1 MFLFKKYKGVCVE
14 RFFFLKKEKVQFF
27 QFNFTKNF
35 FIEDLKKKFVRK
47 KIPSTTFKF
56 KLDTFQKIAIR
67 CIELEKNFLVAANTS
82 SGKTLIAEYAIARS
96 IKNKKKVIYTTPIKA
111 LSNQKFRDLSKIFTN
126 VGLITGDISINPGGN
141 CIVMTTEVLRCIL
154 GNKTEKMDDLEWV
167 IIDEAHYLKDFQRG
181 FVWEEIFILLPKSV
195 KFICL
200 SATIPNILEFS
211 EWLTILRES
220 NFVSILAK
228 KRPVPLREYLY
239 FTKSPGLKLFKVSKN
254 IVWTVNQKCFQK
266 IKPSSDLSNNS
277 ISKKIKKLVE
287 KLYTINYGPVILF
300 TFSKKKC
307 HEFAKDLLPISFC
320 DVKCKKVIEK
330 FLRKIK
336 NNLTEKETAYLSF
349 ENYFEFFKK
358 GIGIHH
364 AGLSHF
370 LREITETLFHANLLF
385 ILFATETFSI
395 GLNMPSRTVIF
406 SSLVKYDGKN
416 LRFLNRG
423 EFIQMSGRAGRRGL
437 DKEGIVISILN
448 PEDNYHKTI
457 KVLIGN
463 SEPIGSVYNLTLNTF
478 LDFIDPKK
486 KKLKNIIGKSFFS
499 FQKRINLV
507 KTYSLY
513 YIFKKRKKL
522 LFIPNFRLV
531 LGISFSLKL
540 FEKAR
545 SIKLNYYKNA
555 NSNPISIK
563 HLPSKNCM
571 KNTEYRLF
579 VNSVSCSTD
588 LENNWTRERSTV
600 LKNFPFLKKMQFF
613 KILPNKSICFNYKKF
628 TVFIGVNSLS
638 MEIGKILLRYTT
650 FPLNIF
656 FYHFISRY
664 QLEFL
669 KFKKRFEFKIS
680 KTETGSIY
688 SNISRFFNSFLKIGI
703 IEKNFNLTKK
713 GELCSKINY
722 RENLI
727 LIELIYHGTL
737 VNFPFKV
744 IITLLVGLV
753 FKDQYPEIS
762 LTHCLFSPYK
772 KFQLI
777 VFKLYSV
784 FKGSSISLN
793 LWQIFKKKKK
803 TVLNFTWSWVNN
815 LCLKKNSKIFLDKE
829 VFKKYLNYVLNI
841 LETITKIYQSL
852 GNIFFSSKFEN
863 FWFRLKQK
871 LERF

>member
-1 MFLFKKYKGVCVE
+1 
-14 RFFFLKKEKVQFF
+14 
-27 QFNFTKNF
+27 
-35 FIEDLKKKFVRK
+35 
-47 KIPSTTFKF
+47 
-56 KLDTFQKIAIR
+56 
-67 CIELEKNFLVAANTS
+67 
-82 SGKTLIAEYAIARS
+82 
-96 IKNKKKVIYTTPIKA
+96 
-111 LSNQKFRDLSKIFTN
+111 
-126 VGLITGDISINPGGN
+126 
-141 CIVMTTEVLRCIL
+141 
-154 GNKTEKMDDLEWV
+154 
-167 IIDEAHYLKDFQRG
+167 
-181 FVWEEIFILLPKSV
+181 
-195 KFICL
+195 
-200 SATIPNILEFS
+200 
-211 EWLTILRES
+211 
-220 NFVSILAK
+220 
-228 KRPVPLREYLY
+228 
-239 FTKSPGLKLFKVSKN
+239 
-254 IVWTVNQKCFQK
+254 
-266 IKPSSDLSNNS
+266 
-277 ISKKIKKLVE
+277 
-287 KLYTINYGPVILF
+287 
-300 TFSKKKC
+300 
-307 HEFAKDLLPISFC
+307 
-320 DVKCKKVIEK
+320 
-330 FLRKIK
+330 
-336 NNLTEKETAYLSF
+336 
-349 ENYFEFFKK
+349 
-358 GIGIHH
+358 
-364 AGLSHF
+364 
-370 LREITETLFHANLLF
+370 
-385 ILFATETFSI
+385 
-395 GLNMPSRTVIF
+395 
-406 SSLVKYDGKN
+406 
-416 LRFLNRG
+416 
-423 EFIQMSGRAGRRGL
+423 
-437 DKEGIVISILN
+437 
-448 PEDNYHKTI
+448 
-457 KVLIGN
+457 
-463 SEPIGSVYNLTLNTF
+463 LTLNTF

-522 LFIPNFRLV
+522 LIIPNFRLV